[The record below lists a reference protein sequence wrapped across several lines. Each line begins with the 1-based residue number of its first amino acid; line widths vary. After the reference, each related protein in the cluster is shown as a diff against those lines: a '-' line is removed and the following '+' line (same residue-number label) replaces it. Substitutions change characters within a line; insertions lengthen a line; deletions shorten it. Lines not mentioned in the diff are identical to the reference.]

1 MKDYFS
7 RIAKHSGL
15 RFSEPVGGAHDG
27 EGKHASHL
35 PAPLGIEETVLVQPT
50 GADERVWDSPER
62 KLEGQTQTAEQRMP
76 KVRARQ
82 KQVPAI
88 REDVPARWAEQSDL
102 EHARE
107 EVRMDS
113 PTPGKLEKIT
123 PATREEKAPA
133 ESKPAGEIRIVEQTV
148 FADAG
153 MPEAHAQADPAQAEE
168 PKAKTVEAEPFE
180 KADKKRYF
188 TKTAEV
194 IERGGLGAAEI
205 QNILFHE
212 VQEWTAA
219 SPAGTDIRDINVEET
234 SENVVKQKIVRA
246 VPESGV
252 VAIRGERRVE
262 RAESAENSGL
272 EEQSFNLSI
281 GTISVVIEDAEKP
294 VQQAERR
301 RQDQGNQNTRQGSAR
316 QFSRLSRNYL

>member
-1 MKDYFS
+1 MKGYFS
-7 RIAKHSGL
+7 RIAQHSGL

-35 PAPLGIEETVLVQPT
+35 PAPLGIEETVLVPPT
-50 GADERVWDSPER
+50 GADERVWGSPEG
-62 KLEGQTQTAEQRMP
+62 KPEGQTQTAEQRMP

-82 KQVPAI
+82 KHVPAI
-88 REDVPARWAEQSDL
+88 SEDVPARGTEKSDL
-102 EHARE
+102 GHARE

-113 PTPGKLEKIT
+113 PAPGKLEKST

-148 FADAG
+148 FEDAG

-180 KADKKRYF
+180 KADTKRYF

-194 IERGGLGAAEI
+194 IERSDLGAAEI
-205 QNILFHE
+205 QNIMFHE
-212 VQEWTAA
+212 VQEWAA
-219 SPAGTDIRDINVEET
+219 AAPTGTDIQDINAAET
-234 SENVVKQKIVRA
+234 SENVVKQKIVRV
-246 VPESGV
+246 VPEPGIV
-252 VAIRGERRVE
+252 TIRSERRVE

-294 VQQAERR
+294 VRQADPK
-301 RQDQGNQNTRQGSAR
+301 RQDQGNQNPRQGSAR